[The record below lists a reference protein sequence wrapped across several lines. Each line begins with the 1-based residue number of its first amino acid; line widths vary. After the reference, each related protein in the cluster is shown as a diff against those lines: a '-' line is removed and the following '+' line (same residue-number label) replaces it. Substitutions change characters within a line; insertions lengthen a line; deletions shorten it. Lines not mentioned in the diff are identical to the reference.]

1 MFRSPTCKFT
11 SQDCWNADQDLS
23 WYFGPGAVSVLGKKG
38 WCVGRGG
45 GSTGVFQSWLA
56 SEFRQILQSRK
67 GGAAWKDGSQRIL
80 FVLSFSQGKTCSPLV
95 VFAYLTGGVNSLV
108 LVTQLVLW
116 TAVPGCVRTNYKLM
130 WVVKYGFPNFLFFL
144 RNKSLFKCKVWCGS
158 FLINTVFFLLGQLLS
173 AEKICTGG
181 LTSKTQKA
189 VLS

>member
-1 MFRSPTCKFT
+1 M
-11 SQDCWNADQDLS
+11 W
-23 WYFGPGAVSVLGKKG
+23 GGEGAARGSSVLTSCRVQANPPK
-38 WCVGRGG
+38 WRGRGCLER
-45 GSTGVFQSWLA
+45 WLSA
-56 SEFRQILQSRK
+56 NSVCLT
-67 GGAAWKDGSQRIL
+67 L
-80 FVLSFSQGKTCSPLV
+80 LSGKTCSPL

-158 FLINTVFFLLGQLLS
+158 FLINTVFLLLGQLLS
-173 AEKICTGG
+173 AEKMCTGG

-189 VLS
+189 V